1 MNIEN
6 LEHWHFDLT
15 EESANHLLNLVLE
28 GKKRATS
35 SSYPG
40 YLTEGEDIPKVGDM
54 SVITDWDGNPR
65 CVIRDTKV
73 QIIPFKDITFDLAGL
88 EGEDENLE
96 SWRTKHE
103 AFFREEGSEV
113 GYTFSPDMKVV
124 FEEFEVVEIL

>member
-1 MNIEN
+1 MNIDN

-15 EESANHLLNLVLE
+15 EESANKLLNLVLE

-40 YLTEGEDIPKVGDM
+40 YLAEGEDIPKIGDM

-65 CVIRDTKV
+65 CVIKTTKV
-73 QIIPFKDITFDLAGL
+73 QIIPFNEITFDLAGL
-88 EGEDENLE
+88 EGEDENLQ

-103 AFFREEGSEV
+103 AFFSEEGKEI
-113 GYTFSPDMKVV
+113 GYNFTPDMKVV
-124 FEEFEVVEIL
+124 FEQFEVMHLI

>member
-6 LEHWHFDLT
+6 LEHWSFGLT
-15 EESANHLLNLVLE
+15 EEMANSLLNLVLE

-40 YLTEGEDIPKVGDM
+40 YLAEGEEIPKAGDM

-65 CVIRDTKV
+65 CVIRDTNV
-73 QIIPFKDITFDLAGL
+73 CIIPFKEITFDLAGL

-103 AFFREEGSEV
+103 AFFREEGAQC

-124 FEEFEVVEIL
+124 FEEFEVVKIL

>member
-1 MNIEN
+1 MNIED

-15 EESANHLLNLVLE
+15 EESANKLLNLVLE

-40 YLTEGEDIPKVGDM
+40 YLVDNEPIPKPGDM

-65 CVIRDTKV
+65 CVIKTTKV
-73 QIIPFKDITFDLAGL
+73 QIIPFNEITFDLAGL
-88 EGEDENLE
+88 EGEDENLQ

-103 AFFREEGSEV
+103 AFFLEEGKEV
-113 GYTFSPDMKVV
+113 GYTFTPDMKVV
-124 FEEFEVVEIL
+124 FEQFEVIHLI